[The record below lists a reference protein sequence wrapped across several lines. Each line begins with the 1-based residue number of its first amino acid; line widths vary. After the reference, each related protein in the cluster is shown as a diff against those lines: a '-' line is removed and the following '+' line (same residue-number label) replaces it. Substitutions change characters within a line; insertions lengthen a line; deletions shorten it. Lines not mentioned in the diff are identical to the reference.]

1 MESKQIKAICDAV
14 SCLSIMDTADKDA
27 LKHYI
32 DVHSKILTDAK
43 VDKDI
48 IKHFNLVAEL
58 YMTVLRLPN

>member
-1 MESKQIKAICDAV
+1 MDSKQIKAICDAM
-14 SCLSIMDTADKDA
+14 SCLSIMDTVDKDA

-48 IKHFNLVAEL
+48 IEHFNLVAESYYDSTKL
-58 YMTVLRLPN
+58 S